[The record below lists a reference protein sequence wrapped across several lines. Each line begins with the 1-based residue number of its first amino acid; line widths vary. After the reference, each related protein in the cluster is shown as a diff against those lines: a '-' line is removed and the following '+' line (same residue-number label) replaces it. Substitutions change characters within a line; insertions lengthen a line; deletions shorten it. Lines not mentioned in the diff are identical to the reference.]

1 MALIL
6 VPLAGAQSYT
16 VTDLGVITG
25 GDETI
30 PAAIDNHG
38 WVAGHAYT
46 NSEPYAFLWTPTE
59 GIRNLGTLP
68 GGIESFALG
77 VNDSGT
83 VVGFSG
89 AESGNSAFLWTQKGG
104 MQNLGTLGGG
114 SIEVSANGINNS
126 GQVVGYAV
134 LADNTT
140 THAFLW
146 TQAGG
151 MQDLGTLGGDYSAAY
166 AINDAGEVV
175 GKSLLPGNPSIYH
188 AFLWTQAGGMQDLGA
203 LGEKQQIT
211 TGLAINDQGTVVGS
225 SGSYELTS
233 AFVWTQSHGI
243 RSLGAGESVAS
254 GINDAGEVVGGYGAV
269 DNAFVWTPTQRLQNL
284 NNLYSTKLRLG
295 AGAGR
300 GDQPVG
306 ADHDNR
312 NDWRPVP
319 RRSFDSHEL
328 AQAGSLQK
336 SRRDAGATI
345 TAAVQ

>member
-1 MALIL
+1 MKPS
-6 VPLAGAQSYT
+6 PLRST
-16 VTDLGVITG
+16 TT
-25 GDETI
+25 
-30 PAAIDNHG
+30 G

-46 NSEPYAFLWTPTE
+46 NSEPYAFLWTPT
-59 GIRNLGTLP
+59 RASGTSERFP

-166 AINDAGEVV
+166 AINDAARVV
-175 GKSLLPGNPSIYH
+175 GKSYYRVTL
-188 AFLWTQAGGMQDLGA
+188 
-203 LGEKQQIT
+203 
-211 TGLAINDQGTVVGS
+211 
-225 SGSYELTS
+225 
-233 AFVWTQSHGI
+233 
-243 RSLGAGESVAS
+243 RSTMLF
-254 GINDAGEVVGGYGAV
+254 YG
-269 DNAFVWTPTQRLQNL
+269 R
-284 NNLYSTKLRLG
+284 
-295 AGAGR
+295 
-300 GDQPVG
+300 
-306 ADHDNR
+306 
-312 NDWRPVP
+312 RPVVCKT
-319 RRSFDSHEL
+319 SVH
-328 AQAGSLQK
+328 
-336 SRRDAGATI
+336 
-345 TAAVQ
+345 

>member
-188 AFLWTQAGGMQDLGA
+188 AFLWTQAGGR
-203 LGEKQQIT
+203 GET
-211 TGLAINDQGTVVGS
+211 TNNHGTRDQRPGHSCG
-225 SGSYELTS
+225 
-233 AFVWTQSHGI
+233 F
-243 RSLGAGESVAS
+243 
-254 GINDAGEVVGGYGAV
+254 
-269 DNAFVWTPTQRLQNL
+269 
-284 NNLYSTKLRLG
+284 LRLLRTYFCVCLD
-295 AGAGR
+295 AEPRHPVAGR
-300 GDQPVG
+300 WRERRLWDQ
-306 ADHDNR
+306 
-312 NDWRPVP
+312 
-319 RRSFDSHEL
+319 
-328 AQAGSLQK
+328 
-336 SRRDAGATI
+336 
-345 TAAVQ
+345 

>member
-1 MALIL
+1 MLFYGRR
-6 VPLAGAQSYT
+6 P
-16 VTDLGVITG
+16 
-25 GDETI
+25 
-30 PAAIDNHG
+30 
-38 WVAGHAYT
+38 
-46 NSEPYAFLWTPTE
+46 
-59 GIRNLGTLP
+59 
-68 GGIESFALG
+68 
-77 VNDSGT
+77 
-83 VVGFSG
+83 VV
-89 AESGNSAFLWTQKGG
+89 
-104 MQNLGTLGGG
+104 
-114 SIEVSANGINNS
+114 
-126 GQVVGYAV
+126 
-134 LADNTT
+134 
-140 THAFLW
+140 
-146 TQAGG
+146 
-151 MQDLGTLGGDYSAAY
+151 
-166 AINDAGEVV
+166 
-175 GKSLLPGNPSIYH
+175 
-188 AFLWTQAGGMQDLGA
+188 
-203 LGEKQQIT
+203 GEKQQIT